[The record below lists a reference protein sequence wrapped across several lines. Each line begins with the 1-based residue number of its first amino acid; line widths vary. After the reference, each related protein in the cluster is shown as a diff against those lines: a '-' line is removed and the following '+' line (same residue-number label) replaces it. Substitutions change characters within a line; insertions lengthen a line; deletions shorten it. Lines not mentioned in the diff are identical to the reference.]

1 MKILLVFIL
10 FFTIPLLFFRG
21 FAQDIHFSQ
30 FYEAPLLR
38 NPALAG
44 IFTGDLRLQTVYRT
58 QWESVTVPYQ
68 TTSLNGEFKL
78 PISKS
83 QDFIT
88 VGAQILYDKAGTIN
102 LTSTHFLP
110 AFNYHKSLSTEKNR
124 YLSLGFMGGLVQ
136 RKFDMNKV
144 TTNSQFD
151 GTAYNGNLANGENLA
166 TPSYSYFDG
175 SAGLSFNSQ
184 VGQDAN
190 NNFFVGI
197 AFHHFN
203 KNAKKTFYSNTGAET
218 ASKWVYSTGVKI
230 VLTQNSTIT
239 AHADYTKQ
247 GSYTELITGALLT
260 YQLDNTENPKYYLHW
275 GIFMRWKDALIPV
288 VKLDMKPLA
297 ISISYDANTSQLSAA
312 SHSRGGMEITLS
324 YQNFSNRSNS
334 SKDAVRCP
342 RF

>member
-10 FFTIPLLFFRG
+10 FFMIPLLYIRG

-44 IFTGDLRLQTVYRT
+44 IFTGNFRLQTVYRT
-58 QWESVTVPYQ
+58 QWESVTIPYQ

-78 PISKS
+78 PISTS

-88 VGAQILYDKAGTIN
+88 VGAQILYDNAGTIN
-102 LTSTHFLP
+102 LTSSHFLP
-110 AFNYHKSLSTEKNR
+110 AINYHKSLSAEKNR
-124 YLSLGFMGGLVQ
+124 YLSIGFMGGLVQ

-151 GTAYNGNLANGENLA
+151 GIAYNGNLANGENLA

-175 SAGLSFNSQ
+175 STGISFNSQ
-184 VGQDAN
+184 MGQDAN
-190 NNFFVGI
+190 NNFFAGI

-203 KNAKKTFYSNTGAET
+203 ENAKKTFYSNTVAET

-230 VLTQNSTIT
+230 ALTENSSMT
-239 AHADYTKQ
+239 AHADYSKQ
-247 GSYTELITGALLT
+247 GSYTELIAGALLT
-260 YQLDNTENPKYYLHW
+260 YQLENNENPKYYLQG

-288 VKLDMKPLA
+288 VKLEMKPLA
-297 ISISYDANTSQLSAA
+297 ISLSYDANTSQLSAA
-312 SHSRGGMEITLS
+312 SHSRGGFEITLT
-324 YQNFSNRSNS
+324 YQKFTNRSNS
-334 SKDAVRCP
+334 SNESIRCP